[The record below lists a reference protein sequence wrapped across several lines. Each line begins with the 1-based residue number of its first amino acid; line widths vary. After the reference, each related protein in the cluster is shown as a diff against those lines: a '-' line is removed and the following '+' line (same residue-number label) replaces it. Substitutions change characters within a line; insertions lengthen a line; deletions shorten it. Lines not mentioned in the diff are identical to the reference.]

1 MLDLG
6 NMDNRHFLTIDGK
19 PVIDQSNLWLPPAV
33 STKVFLTKGEHHFQV
48 VCKATNTP
56 SLQYKLAEDITTF
69 RSPHSK
75 SLDYILFIGNNAD
88 EVISSYREVTGKV
101 PMLPKWAF
109 GYWQCRERYTSAEH
123 LVKTVEEFRKRNL
136 PVDVIVQDWQYWG
149 KYGWGVPKFD
159 EQNYP
164 EPEKFIE
171 RLHQLHSRFSVS
183 VWENLDKKSEVAKD
197 YDGLYIPD
205 SPWIDIFNP
214 KTQKTHWN
222 ALNKNLFQNGV
233 DSWWMDATEPEN
245 DALVGKNTFWELVSF
260 TD

>member
-1 MLDLG
+1 
-6 NMDNRHFLTIDGK
+6 
-19 PVIDQSNLWLPPAV
+19 V
-33 STKVFLTKGEHHFQV
+33 
-48 VCKATNTP
+48 
-56 SLQYKLAEDITTF
+56 
-69 RSPHSK
+69 
-75 SLDYILFIGNNAD
+75 GNNAD
-88 EVISSYREVTGKV
+88 EVISSYREITGKA

-109 GYWQCRERYTSAEH
+109 GYWQCRRRYTSAEH

-171 RLHQLHSRFSVS
+171 KLHQLHSKFSVS

-197 YDGLYIPD
+197 YEGLYLPN

-214 KTQKTHWN
+214 KTQKIHWN
-222 ALNKNLFQNGV
+222 TLNKNLFQNGV

-245 DALVGKNTFWELVSF
+245 DALVGKNTFRNW
-260 TD
+260 